1 MGVAPVREAAAAAAA
16 AAAEEHTGGPGPRY
30 KWIALSN
37 TTLGVLIATI
47 NMSIMLIALP
57 DIFRGIGVDPLQ
69 PGNTSLLLWLIMSY
83 MVVTAVLVVSFGRLG
98 DMYGRVRMYN
108 MGFAVFTVFS
118 VLLSVTWLHGT
129 AGALWLIGMRVL
141 QGVGGAMLMANSNAI
156 LTDAFPARQRGLAL
170 GLNQVAG
177 IAGSFIG
184 LVLGGL
190 LGPVDWHLVFL
201 VSVPFGVFGTVW
213 AYLKLR
219 DTGVRTPARLDW
231 WGNVTFAVGLIAVLS
246 GITYGIQPY
255 GGHTMGWGNPWVLT
269 AIGGGLAV
277 LAVFCVVESR
287 VAEPMFHLALFRIRA
302 FTAGNVAS
310 LLAALGR
317 GGLMFI
323 LIIWLQGIWLPRH
336 GYGFAE
342 TPLWAGIYMLP
353 LTIGFLIAGPFSGW
367 ASDRFGAR
375 TFATGGMLLAAGT
388 FAALEVLPVDFGYP
402 LFALILLCNGL
413 AMGLFT
419 SPNRAAIMNSLPPDQ
434 RGVGAGISTT
444 FQNSATVLSIG
455 IFFSLM
461 IAGLAGSLPAALSHG
476 LTAQGV
482 PAADAARVAALPPV
496 GVLFASLLGYNPVQ
510 TLLGPE
516 VLAHLPAGHA
526 SYLTGRGFFPA
537 LISQPFSEGLSVAF
551 DFAIAACLVA
561 AVASLL
567 RGGRYVH
574 EDRGRSRTKA
584 PAAGA
589 PSAAGASSEADAASG
604 PGAKER
610 FSNPA

>member
-1 MGVAPVREAAAAAAA
+1 MARTTAESAAARR
-16 AAAEEHTGGPGPRY
+16 GGLREPGPRD

-118 VLLSVTWLHGT
+118 VLLSVTWMHGT
-129 AGALWLIGMRVL
+129 AGGLWLIGMRVL

-177 IAGSFIG
+177 ITGSFVG

-190 LGPVDWHLVFL
+190 LGPLNWHLVFL
-201 VSVPFGVFGTVW
+201 VSVPFGLFGTVW
-213 AYLKLR
+213 AYLKLH
-219 DTGVRTPARLDW
+219 DTGVRAGARLDW
-231 WGNVTFAVGLIAVLS
+231 WGNLTFAVGLIAVLA

-255 GGHTMGWGNPWVLT
+255 GGDIMGWADPWVIA
-269 AIGGGLAV
+269 AIAGGLAM
-277 LAVFCVVESR
+277 LAVFCVVETR
-287 VAEPMFHLALFRIRA
+287 VPEPMFHLSLFRIRA

-336 GYGFAE
+336 GYGFE
-342 TPLWAGIYMLP
+342 QTPLWAGIYMLP
-353 LTIGFLIAGPFSGW
+353 LTVGFLVAGPFSGW

-375 TFATGGMLLAAGT
+375 AFATGGMLLAAAT
-388 FAALEVLPVDFGYP
+388 FLALQALPVDFNYP
-402 LFALILLCNGL
+402 SFALVLLLNGL
-413 AMGLFT
+413 GMGLFAA
-419 SPNRAAIMNSLPPDQ
+419 PNRAAIMNSLPPDQ

-461 IAGLAGSLPAALSHG
+461 IAGLSAALPAALNHG

-482 PAADAARVAALPPV
+482 PAADAAKVATLPPV
-496 GVLFASLLGYNPVQ
+496 GVLFASLLGYNPIQ
-510 TLLGPE
+510 TLLGPH
-516 VLAHLPAGHA
+516 VLAQLPPGHA
-526 SYLTGRGFFPA
+526 HYLTGRGFFPE
-537 LISQPFSEGLSVAF
+537 LISQPFADGLSVAF
-551 DFAIAACLVA
+551 DFAIAACVVA
-561 AVASLL
+561 AIASML
-567 RGGRYVH
+567 RGGRYIH
-574 EDRGRSRTKA
+574 DDRPLLQPVPLLA
-584 PAAGA
+584 PAPPASPA
-589 PSAAGASSEADAASG
+589 QTPSPPASPPTPRSEG
-604 PGAKER
+604 P
-610 FSNPA
+610 